1 MLLDAAGCCS
11 AMGPVGAVGRVV
23 LNRSSRRA
31 ASLVG
36 WGLFLP
42 PVVGGTVAD
51 KSQPTKSEA
60 FMAGGANGSRV
71 AEYTQDSGLIL
82 ASVTRLRGGCKF
94 GGLGFVWWS
103 ATRGKRQRQMPAHQ
117 MCYLLLPDL
126 FGNNCYRTVAL
137 F

>member
-1 MLLDAAGCCS
+1 
-11 AMGPVGAVGRVV
+11 
-23 LNRSSRRA
+23 
-31 ASLVG
+31 
-36 WGLFLP
+36 
-42 PVVGGTVAD
+42 
-51 KSQPTKSEA
+51 
-60 FMAGGANGSRV
+60 MAGGANGSRV

-126 FGNNCYRTVAL
+126 SGINCYRIVAL
-137 F
+137 LRPNDGGAPLYLEVLLARIEPLAS